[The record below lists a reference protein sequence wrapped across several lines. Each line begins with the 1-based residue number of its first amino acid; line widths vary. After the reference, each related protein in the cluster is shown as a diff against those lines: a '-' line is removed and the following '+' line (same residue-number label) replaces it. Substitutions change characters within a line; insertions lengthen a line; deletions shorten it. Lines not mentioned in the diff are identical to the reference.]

1 MANASLKRY
10 GSKVPTTQDT
20 KIPGKKMVKAS
31 DKKTYVFKADS
42 WTRLNRFLILGT
54 EGGSYYA
61 GEAKL
66 TFKNLENVEAC
77 IQEDGLRVVS
87 IVVDIS
93 ESGRAPKNDQAL
105 FVLAMCASTEDD
117 KTRAAALEALPRVA
131 RTGTH
136 LFQFVTYVEQFR
148 SWGRGLRKAI
158 GRWYTDKSADDLA
171 FQVVKYRSRRV
182 EGEQPWSHV
191 DLLRKV
197 HIGAKDHTPFPD
209 ERPDAAQFRAVI
221 EWLAS
226 EAELTPKKI
235 RKEVVKGLRP
245 EVTLPDPIVG
255 FRKVQKA
262 KTPEKAAKI
271 VAEYRLPWEAIPSEF
286 LNSPVVRDAL
296 LTNMPIG
303 ALVRQLATM
312 TRTGYL
318 TPTSGPTQIVAKKLV
333 DPEAVRKSRIHPL
346 NVLMAMK
353 TYAHGESI
361 RGTNT
366 WAPLPKIVD
375 ALDELFYLSFGNVE
389 PTGLRRCIALDV
401 SGSMSG
407 KQSYNKGRSG
417 FVPMYSAFA
426 DIAGYP
432 GLSPRE
438 AAAAMAMVSMKTGDP
453 YEVVAFTAP
462 GSARGTRFAHYEA
475 LPQVYDGLSVM
486 PFSARQRLDDI
497 CAHTERIWPGGTDL
511 SLPMRYAKDMQ
522 REFDVFEVYTDNETN
537 TWDQM
542 HPSQALEQYRK
553 SSGIDAK
560 LVVVGMVA
568 NKFTIADPSDPGML
582 DVAGFDSAT
591 PQLISAFA
599 EGGF

>member
-1 MANASLKRY
+1 MANSSLKRY
-10 GSKVPTTQDT
+10 GSKVPTDQGN

-31 DKKTYVFKADS
+31 DKKTFVFKADS

-61 GEAKL
+61 GEDKL

-77 IQEDGLRVVS
+77 IDNDGLRVVS

-105 FVLAMCASTEDD
+105 FVLAMCASAADD
-117 KTRAAALEALPRVA
+117 KTRASALEALPRVA

-148 SWGRGLRKAI
+148 AWGRGLRKAI
-158 GRWYTDKSADDLA
+158 GRWYTEQNADELA
-171 FQVVKYRSRRV
+171 FQLVKYRSRRV
-182 EGEQPWSHV
+182 EGEQPWTHL
-191 DLLRKV
+191 DLLRKA
-197 HIGAKDHTPFPD
+197 HIGAAGHTELPTDKEFL
-209 ERPDAAQFRAVI
+209 AVI
-221 EWLAS
+221 QWVTRIADTSYKHL
-226 EAELTPKKI
+226 
-235 RKEVVKGLRP
+235 KEEFAAKL
-245 EVTLPDPIVG
+245 EVSLPGPIVG
-255 FRKVQKA
+255 FQKVQRA
-262 KTPEKAAKI
+262 KTPEKAAKHI
-271 VAEYRLPWEAIPSEF
+271 RKYRLPWEAVPTEY
-286 LNSPVVRDAL
+286 LNEPVVRDAL
-296 LTNMPIG
+296 LENMPVG

-312 TRTGYL
+312 TRINYL
-318 TPTSGPTQIVAKKLV
+318 TPTSDATQVVAAKLV

-353 TYAHGESI
+353 TYAHGKSV

-375 ALDELFYLSFGNVE
+375 ALDELFYLSFGNVQ

-407 KQSYNKGRSG
+407 SGSFNQGSGSPFVSYGG
-417 FVPMYSAFA
+417 FP

-462 GSARGTRFAHYEA
+462 GEVRGTRYAHYEA
-475 LPQVYDGLSVM
+475 LPQVFDGLSVL

-497 CAHTERIWPGGTDL
+497 CSRTERIWPGGTDI
-511 SLPMRYAKDMQ
+511 SLPMRYATEMR
-522 REFDVFEVYTDNETN
+522 REFDVFEIYTDNETN
-537 TWDQM
+537 TRDQM

-553 SSGIDAK
+553 KSGIDAK
-560 LVVVGMVA
+560 LVVVGLVA